1 MPHAPIETDHLV
13 IGAGASAL
21 AFVDALLDAS
31 DADVVLV
38 DRRARPGGHWNDAY
52 PFVRLHQPSGWYGV
66 ASRPIVETDPDRSG
80 YRRGA
85 TGTDVL
91 AYFDALLHERLLPSG
106 RVHWLP
112 RHEVRRGTDGADVVV
127 PLDGG
132 PARRVT
138 VRRRRVDATHA
149 RTEVPATH
157 PPRYTVA
164 PGVALVAPH
173 RLQRIAALPS
183 KVTVVGGGK
192 TGMDSVLWLLEH
204 GVPAAGIRWIV
215 PHDFWLHDRAHLRTG
230 AVHIAAG
237 VRATMRE
244 FDAIAAARSTEDLLA
259 RLEADGLL
267 LRLDRRVTPTR
278 YRCAVVS
285 RGELGRLRRVT
296 DVVRMGHVQR
306 IDAARLVLE
315 HGTLAAHPDTLYV
328 DCSARALQPPP
339 ALPVF
344 DGDTIHLLMVAACR
358 PMFSAAL
365 IGRVEAGI
373 DDERLKNALCTPVP
387 SPERPADWLRL
398 RAATLANAE
407 RWSREPALHAWL
419 RASRL
424 DIVATLHGGARP
436 EDAASAA
443 LLRARAHAA
452 RAATANLARLLGEQ
466 HGPMAR
472 SPTLTTPARPAKTV

>member
-1 MPHAPIETDHLV
+1 MSHATIETDYLV

-21 AFVDALLDAS
+21 AFVDALLDVS
-31 DADVVLV
+31 HADVVLV
-38 DRRARPGGHWNDAY
+38 DRRAGPGGHWNDAY

-80 YRRGA
+80 HERGA
-85 TGTDVL
+85 TGADVL
-91 AYFDALLHERLLPSG
+91 AYFDALLRERLLPSG
-106 RVHWLP
+106 RVRWLP
-112 RHEVRRGTDGADVVV
+112 RHEVRRDDDGADLVV

-157 PPRYTVA
+157 PPRYAVA
-164 PGVALVAPH
+164 PDVALVAPH
-173 RLQRIAALPS
+173 RLPQLGALPAH
-183 KVTVVGGGK
+183 VTVIGGGK

-204 GVPAAGIRWIV
+204 GVAPDALRWVV

-230 AVHIAAG
+230 ATHFAPGVH
-237 VRATMRE
+237 ATTRE
-244 FDAIAAARSTEDLLA
+244 FDAIAAARSTGDLLA

-278 YRCAVVS
+278 YRCALVS
-285 RGELGRLRRVT
+285 RHELAQLRRVA

-306 IDAARLVLE
+306 VDASRLVLE
-315 HGTLAAHPDTLYV
+315 RGALDARPGTLYV

-344 DGDTIHLLMVAACR
+344 DGDTIHLLMVSACR

-365 IGRVEAGI
+365 IGRVEGSI
-373 DDERLKNALCTPVP
+373 GDERLKNALCAPVS
-387 SPERPADWLRL
+387 SPEHPADWLRL

-407 RWSREPALHAWL
+407 RWGREPALQAWL

-424 DIVATLHGGARP
+424 DVAATLNGGVRP
-436 EDAASAA
+436 DDAASAA
-443 LLRARAHAA
+443 LLRARAQAA
-452 RAATANLARLLGEQ
+452 RAAMANLARLLDEQ
-466 HGPMAR
+466 HEPSDRPPVEA
-472 SPTLTTPARPAKTV
+472 TANRPAETV